1 MSRVLHMLRTHWM
14 LFLFCYFPVT
24 QPPKRGALRNKS
36 LRTDK
41 LTLSPLSLTPV
52 LVSHCWWVRQIP
64 WAEQHNFSLIR
75 DPGLAW
81 GNSDTLW
88 RQKEAVRSKGWEV
101 GRDSEGKNLIVE
113 MQLLLKSL
121 DPWVSQEL
129 SVLLNPAEPCESGHL
144 SERGTTAWQSSGRWF
159 SAVVLFWRLEPQ
171 NTVGWL
177 QRESEPAGDPWR
189 T

>member
-1 MSRVLHMLRTHWM
+1 MRAGR
-14 LFLFCYFPVT
+14 
-24 QPPKRGALRNKS
+24 
-36 LRTDK
+36 
-41 LTLSPLSLTPV
+41 
-52 LVSHCWWVRQIP
+52 
-64 WAEQHNFSLIR
+64 
-75 DPGLAW
+75 W
-81 GNSDTLW
+81 GRIL
-88 RQKEAVRSKGWEV
+88 KK
-101 GRDSEGKNLIVE
+101 KNLIVE
-113 MQLLLKSL
+113 TQLLLTSL
-121 DPWVSQEL
+121 GSRVSQEL

>member
-1 MSRVLHMLRTHWM
+1 M
-14 LFLFCYFPVT
+14 
-24 QPPKRGALRNKS
+24 
-36 LRTDK
+36 
-41 LTLSPLSLTPV
+41 
-52 LVSHCWWVRQIP
+52 
-64 WAEQHNFSLIR
+64 
-75 DPGLAW
+75 
-81 GNSDTLW
+81 W